1 MQLRDNLVTDTGW
14 EIREESFNEELLI
27 NNGSNFMTGNG
38 YLGYRG
44 TLPEWRADQ
53 YVGCF
58 VTDTYDN
65 ADGKWE
71 ELASAPNGLYVSVS
85 VDGREVS
92 ALGGET
98 IDYSRELSFR
108 YGRHARR
115 MSWSMDPRAAGAEA
129 NVATP
134 AASAP
139 AESAPPQLTLEDE
152 RFASYGNIHLMAAR
166 HRLSAHAA
174 GRVTIH
180 AGIDGEVWSLHGEHF
195 RSCEP
200 SSAGDDLYMK
210 TITGERQIGMVVSN
224 RVVFTE
230 GPEPAARELVTE
242 DRGIFRRLD
251 FDVAAGTDIA
261 FELYCVIYT
270 SNDLPDPA
278 GACARDLD
286 QCSEK
291 RYPRLWTEHTRVW
304 DGIWDCSRVDVDGDE
319 LAQVL
324 LRYNIYHNVIATP
337 AHTDHLPIG
346 ARGLSCQA
354 YQGAAFWD
362 QEIFNLPMFVY
373 TRPDVARRILIYR
386 YKTLDGARRKARR
399 LGYYGAFY
407 AWVSSDTGDEICPS
421 YFFKDVLTGRDIR
434 NHFNDWQIHISPDI
448 AYAVWNYYLVTGD
461 WAFMRDYGAE
471 MLFEIAQFLVS
482 RVHFKRDKHRYEFIR
497 LLGPDEYHENV
508 DNNTFTAVQARYALR
523 AAVNVYVAL
532 GDRQP
537 ELRESMTARLGIE
550 QSHVDEWRRM
560 VELIHVNEPDLAT
573 GVIEQFDGFFDH
585 EDITPDAL
593 AERLI
598 DPGEY
603 WGWPNGIA
611 VPTQVSKQADV
622 CQIFTLHRG
631 QYSTEVM
638 KANYDYYEPRTQ
650 HGSSLSPSVYGT
662 VASWIGYTD
671 TAREYLV
678 KSSAVDLFNTNKSV
692 SGGTFIGGIHTA
704 ACGAAWQMVVFGFCG
719 LELEGETLRF
729 RPHLPESWASVSFFL
744 EIRGALLDVEVA
756 SSSVTVTSRA
766 TSRSGVG
773 VVVGNTPAEEG
784 GSLEPAESVTLTF

>member
-1 MQLRDNLVTDTGW
+1 MSRHAGDRYMQLRDNVATDTGW

-44 TLPEWRADQ
+44 TLSEWRAEQ

-71 ELASAPNGLYVSVS
+71 ELASAPNGLYVSAAF
-85 VDGREVS
+85 DGREVS
-92 ALGGET
+92 ALGGGGR
-98 IDYSRELSFR
+98 DYSRELSFR

-115 MSWSMDPRAAGAEA
+115 MSWLSPGRGAGDTDAAD
-129 NVATP
+129 
-134 AASAP
+134 
-139 AESAPPQLTLEDE
+139 LTLQDE
-152 RFASYGNIHLMAAR
+152 RFASYGNIHLIAAR
-166 HRLSAHAA
+166 HRLSAHTA

-195 RSCEP
+195 RSYEP
-200 SSAGDDLYMK
+200 FADGDDLYMR
-210 TITGERQIGMVVSN
+210 TITGERGTEMVVSN

-230 GPEPAARELVTE
+230 GPEPAAREVVAE

-251 FDVAAGTDIA
+251 VDLQAGTDIA

-270 SNDLPDPA
+270 SNDLPEPA
-278 GACARDLD
+278 AACARDLE
-286 QCSEK
+286 QCGEK

-304 DGIWDCSRVDVDGDE
+304 DGIWDRSRVEIEGDE

-324 LRYNIYHNVIATP
+324 VRYNTYHNVIATP

-373 TRPDVARRILIYR
+373 TRPDVARRMLIYR
-386 YKTLDGARRKARR
+386 YKTLDGARRKAGR

-407 AWVSSDTGDEICPS
+407 AWVSGDTGDEICPS

-523 AAVNVYVAL
+523 AALNVYAVL

-537 ELRESMTARLGIE
+537 ALREALTARLGIE

-560 VELIHVNEPDLAT
+560 VELIYVKDPDPIT

-585 EDITPDAL
+585 EDITPEAL

-622 CQIFTLHRG
+622 CQIFTLHRN
-631 QYSTEVM
+631 QYGPEVM
-638 KANYDYYEPRTQ
+638 RANYDYYEPRTQ
-650 HGSSLSPSVYGT
+650 HGS
-662 VASWIGYTD
+662 
-671 TAREYLV
+671 
-678 KSSAVDLFNTNKSV
+678 
-692 SGGTFIGGIHTA
+692 
-704 ACGAAWQMVVFGFCG
+704 
-719 LELEGETLRF
+719 
-729 RPHLPESWASVSFFL
+729 
-744 EIRGALLDVEVA
+744 
-756 SSSVTVTSRA
+756 
-766 TSRSGVG
+766 
-773 VVVGNTPAEEG
+773 
-784 GSLEPAESVTLTF
+784 

>member
-1 MQLRDNLVTDTGW
+1 MQLRDNLVSDTGW
-14 EIREESFNEELLI
+14 EIREETFNEELLV

-44 TLPEWRADQ
+44 TLSEWRADQ
-53 YVGCF
+53 YVGCI

-71 ELASAPNGLYVSVS
+71 ELASVPNGLYAAWT
-85 VDGREVS
+85 VDGREIS
-92 ALGGET
+92 ALGGESV
-98 IDYSRELSFR
+98 DYSRELNFR
-108 YGRHARR
+108 YGRHTRRMRWTDGAAAAARR
-115 MSWSMDPRAAGAEA
+115 
-129 NVATP
+129 
-134 AASAP
+134 ASV
-139 AESAPPQLTLEDE
+139 EDE
-152 RFASYGNIHLMAAR
+152 RFASYGNIHLIAAR
-166 HRLSAHAA
+166 HRFAAESA
-174 GRVTIH
+174 GRVVLTV
-180 AGIDGEVWSLHGEHF
+180 GIDGEVWSLHGEHF
-195 RSCEP
+195 ATYEP
-200 SSAGDDLYMK
+200 AADGDDLFMR
-210 TITGERQIGMVVSN
+210 TVTGGRGTEVLVSQRIARTDGPPPVSSEIVTAEK
-224 RVVFTE
+224 RVLRVLEFE
-230 GPEPAARELVTE
+230 
-242 DRGIFRRLD
+242 
-251 FDVAAGTDIA
+251 VAAGTEIA
-261 FELYCVIYT
+261 FELYNVIYT
-270 SNDLPDPA
+270 SNDVADPHAACVADLQESA
-278 GACARDLD
+278 GKGYA
-286 QCSEK
+286 
-291 RYPRLWTEHTRVW
+291 RLWTEHTRVW
-304 DGIWDCSRVDVDGDE
+304 DGIWDRSRVEIDGDE
-319 LAQVL
+319 LAQTL
-324 LRYNIYHNVIATP
+324 IRYNIYHNVIATP

-407 AWVSSDTGDEICPS
+407 AWVSGDTGDEICPS

-461 WAFMRDYGAE
+461 WAFLRDYGAE

-482 RVHFKRDKHRYEFIR
+482 RVHFKRDKHRYELIR

-508 DNNTFTAVQARYALR
+508 DNNTFTAVQARHALQ
-523 AAVNVYVAL
+523 AAVAVYVTL
-532 GDRQP
+532 GERNP
-537 ELRESMTARLGIE
+537 ELRESLLTRLGIE
-550 QSHVDEWRRM
+550 SSHIDEWRRM
-560 VELIHVNEPDLAT
+560 IQLIYVKEPAPVT

-585 EDITPDAL
+585 EDITPEAL

-622 CQIFTLHRG
+622 CQIFTLHRN
-631 QYSTEVM
+631 QYATEVM
-638 KANYDYYEPRTQ
+638 KANYDFYEPRTQ

-671 TAREYLV
+671 KAYEYLI
-678 KSSAVDLFNTNKSV
+678 KSTSVDLFNTNKSV

-704 ACGAAWQMVVFGFCG
+704 ACGAAWQMVVFGFG
-719 LELEGETLRF
+719 GFELEGSVLRF
-729 RPHLPESWASVSFFL
+729 RPSLPAGWASVSFFL
-744 EIRGALLDVEVA
+744 EIRGALLDVEITPA
-756 SSSVTVTSRA
+756 AVTVTSRA
-766 TSRSGVG
+766 TSSSEVG
-773 VVVGNTPAEEG
+773 VVVGTAHAETAAGVEPG
-784 GSLEPAESVTLTF
+784 ASASLSL